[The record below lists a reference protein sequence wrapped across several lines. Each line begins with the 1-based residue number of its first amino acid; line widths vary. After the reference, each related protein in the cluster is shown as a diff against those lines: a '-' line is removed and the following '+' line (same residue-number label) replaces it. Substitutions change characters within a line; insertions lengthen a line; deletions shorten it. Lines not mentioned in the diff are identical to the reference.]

1 MQKQSRNWLYVFLAC
16 FGLFLVYLFQDQLNF
31 FSGLQGKGW
40 KILYSGTDYIPDT
53 NRVEYVVNKTLR
65 YLLNDLL
72 SILLIHGIFLK
83 KRYTDFAFVLMAFG
97 LVFLL
102 PLYFYLYFASIDGFS
117 SMISHLHRIILNP
130 VLMMLLIPALLYQ
143 QSKEKNSA

>member
-1 MQKQSRNWLYVFLAC
+1 MQKPTRNWPIIFIASL
-16 FGLFLVYLFQDQLNF
+16 GLFLVYLFQDYLNF
-31 FSGLQGKGW
+31 FTAVQFKGW
-40 KILYSGTDYIPDT
+40 RISYIGTDYLPK
-53 NRVEYVVNKTLR
+53 EYRLEFVVNKTLR

-83 KRYTDFAFVLMAFG
+83 KRYTDFAFVLMLFG
-97 LVFLL
+97 LVVLL

-143 QSKEKNSA
+143 QSKEKR